1 MARARFDALR
11 IHERR
16 PEIGMRESGIGWNVD
31 DAEIQLT
38 RIRYG
43 IRPSERSLGCSRLGE
58 RRVLLAR
65 AGGAQQ
71 RKQSKRK
78 SSHRTLDREVGDDA
92 HWPLPPPPPLS
103 PPPLPPMPSRLRETI
118 SATTA
123 AVMPRANMAVR
134 GFDRSRSYL
143 LATPLRGSG
152 TDSPV
157 HSL

>member
-16 PEIGMRESGIGWNVD
+16 AEIGIREPGVGRNVD
-31 DAEIQLT
+31 DAEIKLT

-43 IRPSERSLGCSRLGE
+43 IRPGERRLGYRRLGE

-65 AGGAQQ
+65 AGRAQQ
-71 RKQSKRK
+71 HEQSKRK

-92 HWPLPPPPPLS
+92 HGPFPPPPPLS
-103 PPPLPPMPSRLRETI
+103 PPPLPPMPSRLRDAI

-134 GFDRSRSYL
+134 GFDRSRS
-143 LATPLRGSG
+143 
-152 TDSPV
+152 
-157 HSL
+157 